1 MMTHRPLAELE
12 TRLGYKFADQS
23 LLKQSLTHASFS
35 GPKASYERLEFLG
48 DRVLGLLLAHYFYTQ
63 CPNDNEGALSLRLH
77 SEARTA
83 TLATIARKLNVDDF
97 LQTQPGVCFA
107 TNDNVLAD
115 VIESLLAAIYLDS
128 SLNDAAAFLTA
139 HWPLSTTTPASFEK
153 DAKSQLQEWALGQ
166 GLGLPVYRQLTKSGP
181 DHAPEMTYEV
191 SVVNAGSKSATGSN
205 RKIAEQKAAAALLAH
220 LQVRETI

>member
-1 MMTHRPLAELE
+1 MTQRSLTELE

-23 LLKQSLTHASFS
+23 LLQQSLTHASFS
-35 GPKASYERLEFLG
+35 GPTASYERLEFLG
-48 DRVLGLLLAHYFYTQ
+48 DRVLGLLLAHYFYEH

-83 TLATIARKLNVDDF
+83 TLAIVARKLNIDDF
-97 LQTQPGVCFA
+97 LQTQPGMCFVQ
-107 TNDNVLAD
+107 NDNVLAD

-128 SLNDAAAFLTA
+128 GLNDAATFLRA
-139 HWPLSTTTPASFEK
+139 HWPLTTTTPASREK

-166 GLGLPVYRQLTKSGP
+166 GFGLPVYRQLAKSGP
-181 DHAPEMTYEV
+181 DHLPEMTYEV
-191 SVVNAGSKSATGSN
+191 SVSNAGSKSATGSN

-220 LQVRETI
+220 LQDEE